1 MRDDILQQVKME
13 DIKHPDL
20 RMVAEL
26 CGLSVAL
33 ALFQK
38 CAGVDILIAKN
49 SLREFQEK
57 YIIDNNNKYRAKEL
71 AIMLDMSERSV
82 SQIISAARKVR
93 KAKNKSDNSN
103 PVNKQTE
110 ITLF

>member
-1 MRDDILQQVKME
+1 MRDDILQLVTIE

-33 ALFQK
+33 SLFQN

-57 YIIDNNNKYRAKEL
+57 YIIANNNKFRAKEL

-82 SQIISAARKVR
+82 SQILATARKVR
-93 KAKNKSDNSN
+93 RAKNKSDNSN
-103 PVNKQTE
+103 PVKNETD